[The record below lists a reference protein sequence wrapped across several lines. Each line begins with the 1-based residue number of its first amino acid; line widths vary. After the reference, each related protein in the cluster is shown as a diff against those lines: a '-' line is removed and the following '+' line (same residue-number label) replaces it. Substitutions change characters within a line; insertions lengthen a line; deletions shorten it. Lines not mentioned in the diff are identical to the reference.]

1 MLKQYEY
8 LGVEVP
14 TEKYVETFTTFKNQ
28 AEKVADDIKN
38 TVYEKGM
45 KPGTYQKAALDYL
58 REKIPEETKKETFRI
73 GTIPQEIKTALGA
86 KNDDLLVSI
95 ETLTK
100 NVIKHEEMSVDEYLK
115 INQYLR
121 NADALFKKQRNRQAL
136 QVIAFKQDNAYYQI
150 VLKSTLDKRE
160 NFLQSFHKTDLTN
173 IKKELSAKTIKII
186 KNNFNKNTT

>member
-1 MLKQYEY
+1 
-8 LGVEVP
+8 
-14 TEKYVETFTTFKNQ
+14 
-28 AEKVADDIKN
+28 
-38 TVYEKGM
+38 
-45 KPGTYQKAALDYL
+45 
-58 REKIPEETKKETFRI
+58 
-73 GTIPQEIKTALGA
+73 
-86 KNDDLLVSI
+86 
-95 ETLTK
+95 
-100 NVIKHEEMSVDEYLK
+100 MSVDEYLK